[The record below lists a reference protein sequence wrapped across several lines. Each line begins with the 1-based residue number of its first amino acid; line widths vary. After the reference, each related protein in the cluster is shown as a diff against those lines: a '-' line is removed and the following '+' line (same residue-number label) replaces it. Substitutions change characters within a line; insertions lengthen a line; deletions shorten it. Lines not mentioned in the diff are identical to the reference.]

1 MEVYCSDF
9 HAERAAREKI
19 HEEKEQLAVQL
30 AYLLKDQ
37 QNLED
42 LGRWEQTLAEPSLD
56 CLVIPH
62 AGDDQCYI
70 FSISVER
77 QTSL

>member
-30 AYLLKDQ
+30 AYLLKEQ

-42 LGRWEQTLAEPSLD
+42 LGRWEQTGWAAFGFVLFHCMLELTSVI
-56 CLVIPH
+56 LV
-62 AGDDQCYI
+62 ASQ
-70 FSISVER
+70 
-77 QTSL
+77 